1 MGMTGFTDVLTQ
13 IAALWEKDRKR
24 IVKAGEEIT
33 NAIQPRADMA
43 SEGHAL
49 GIDTLQNAYEQLARS
64 FDPKW
69 GGFGGAPKF
78 PTPHQLTS
86 LLRWH
91 RRNSDSRA
99 LVMVEKTLDAMRRGG
114 IFDQIGYGFH
124 RYSVDEKWLAPH
136 FEKMLY
142 DQALLSM
149 AYIEAYQVTK
159 NPRYAAVAGEIFTYV
174 LRDMTAHE
182 GGFYSAE
189 DADSEGKEGLF
200 YLWTPQQVTDHL
212 GSELGDLYCRFY
224 DINQAGNFEDGLSI
238 PHIPIALEVFAEQK
252 GMDLAEI
259 ETLLEEAGRLLFMAR
274 EKRVHPLKDD
284 KIITSWNGLM
294 IAALAKGYRALGNE
308 LYIDAAKHAASFI
321 LEKLRKPDG
330 QLFRRYRQ
338 GDVAYPGYLD
348 DYSFLVW
355 GLIELY
361 EATFDIS
368 YLEDAVEINQ
378 IMINLFWDEAG
389 GGFYF
394 TGKENEALIVQS
406 KEIYDGALP
415 SGNSVAALN
424 LMRLG
429 RMTGK
434 PDLEKKADEL
444 TRTFSRGIAA
454 YPVGHSQF
462 LSALD
467 FMVGPGFEIVIAGDP
482 ALEATMAMIAVVN
495 NMFLPNK
502 VLLLRPEGE
511 GSKRLSSLA
520 PFVEAL
526 HPIDQQP
533 TVYVCE
539 RYACKFPI
547 TDVEN
552 LKLAIKLD

>member
-1 MGMTGFTDVLTQ
+1 
-13 IAALWEKDRKR
+13 
-24 IVKAGEEIT
+24 
-33 NAIQPRADMA
+33 
-43 SEGHAL
+43 
-49 GIDTLQNAYEQLARS
+49 
-64 FDPKW
+64 
-69 GGFGGAPKF
+69 
-78 PTPHQLTS
+78 
-86 LLRWH
+86 
-91 RRNSDSRA
+91 
-99 LVMVEKTLDAMRRGG
+99 
-114 IFDQIGYGFH
+114 
-124 RYSVDEKWLAPH
+124 
-136 FEKMLY
+136 
-142 DQALLSM
+142 
-149 AYIEAYQVTK
+149 
-159 NPRYAAVAGEIFTYV
+159 
-174 LRDMTAHE
+174 MTAPE

-200 YLWTPQQVTDHL
+200 YLWTSQEVKDHL

-224 DINQAGNFEDGLSI
+224 DINQAGNFEDGLNI
-238 PHIPIALEVFAEQK
+238 PHIPITPEIFAEQN

-259 ETLLEEAGRLLFMAR
+259 GTLLEEARRLLFMAR

-294 IAALAKGYRALGNE
+294 VAALAKGYKALGDE
-308 LYIDAAKHAASFI
+308 LHIDTAKHAASFI

-361 EATFDIS
+361 EATFNIS
-368 YLEDAVEINQ
+368 YLEEAVEINQ
-378 IMINLFWDEAG
+378 VMIDLFWDEAG

-394 TGKENEALIVQS
+394 TGKENEVLILRS

-429 RMTGK
+429 RMTGNIE
-434 PDLEKKADEL
+434 LEKKANKL
-444 TRTFSRGIAA
+444 TRAFSRGIAT
-454 YPVGHSQF
+454 YPVGYSQF
-462 LSALD
+462 LSVLD
-467 FMVGPGFEIVIAGDP
+467 FMVGPSFEIVIAGDP
-482 ALEATMAMIAVVN
+482 ALEATMAMIAVVQ

-511 GSKRLSSLA
+511 ESKRLSSLA
-520 PFVEAL
+520 PFVEL
-526 HPIDQQP
+526 LRPIDQQP

-539 RYACKFPI
+539 QYACKSPI
-547 TDVEN
+547 TDVSN
-552 LKLAIKLD
+552 LKLAINVKQQ